1 MNSWKSVYLL
11 VIDGLDEWND
21 GGYERLQLKYKNSGR
36 KGKLTDE
43 QFNELDEWM
52 SHKSLFKYKKSPCFH

>member
-21 GGYERLQLKYKNSGR
+21 G
-36 KGKLTDE
+36 
-43 QFNELDEWM
+43 ELRRITT
-52 SHKSLFKYKKSPCFH
+52 KI